1 MSEPAPLLLLV
12 EDEPAMCTIL
22 RASLGSQ
29 GYRLIE
35 ATTGAEG
42 LGKAAARGPELVLLD
57 LGLPDMD
64 GLELTRRLRQWTTV
78 PIIVLSARGRE
89 EDKILAL
96 DAGANDYLTK
106 PFGTGELAAR
116 IRVALKYALPTSAQA
131 KQPVL
136 TVGELR
142 VDLDEHSVQV
152 SGRNVHLTPT
162 EFTLL
167 ATLMKHAGRVM
178 THRLLLEQVWGRG
191 HAQDTQYLRVY
202 IGQLRHKL
210 EVDPARP
217 RYLVTIPGVGYRVKA
232 VGCGTADG
240 YGGR

>member
-1 MSEPAPLLLLV
+1 M
-12 EDEPAMCTIL
+12 
-22 RASLGSQ
+22 
-29 GYRLIE
+29 
-35 ATTGAEG
+35 
-42 LGKAAARGPELVLLD
+42 
-57 LGLPDMD
+57 
-64 GLELTRRLRQWTTV
+64 
-78 PIIVLSARGRE
+78 
-89 EDKILAL
+89 
-96 DAGANDYLTK
+96 
-106 PFGTGELAAR
+106 
-116 IRVALKYALPTSAQA
+116 
-131 KQPVL
+131 L

-217 RYLVTIPGVGYRVKA
+217 RYLVTVPGVGYRVKA
-232 VGCGTADG
+232 VGCGPANGDV
-240 YGGR
+240 GR